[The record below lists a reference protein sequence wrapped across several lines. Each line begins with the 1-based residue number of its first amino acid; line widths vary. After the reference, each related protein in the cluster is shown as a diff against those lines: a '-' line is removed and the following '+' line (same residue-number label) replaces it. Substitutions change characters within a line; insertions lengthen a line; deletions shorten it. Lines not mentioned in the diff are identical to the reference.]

1 MVGVFVGYQIYD
13 DVSSLST
20 FMHMIYVS
28 TDGYDCSTYVRVEQ
42 SKMTID
48 MDLAVGLVVGLGPRD
63 LVGWQAWIPI
73 KISSILE

>member
-1 MVGVFVGYQIYD
+1 MVGVFVVYQMND
-13 DVSSLST
+13 DVSSQST

-28 TDGYDCSTYVRVEQ
+28 MDGYDCSTYVRVEQ

-48 MDLAVGLVVGLGPRD
+48 MDLAVGLVGLGPRD

>member
-1 MVGVFVGYQIYD
+1 MVGVFVVYPMYD
-13 DVSSLST
+13 DASSQST

-28 TDGYDCSTYVRVEQ
+28 MDGYDCSTWVEQ

-48 MDLAVGLVVGLGPRD
+48 MDLAVGLVVLGPRD